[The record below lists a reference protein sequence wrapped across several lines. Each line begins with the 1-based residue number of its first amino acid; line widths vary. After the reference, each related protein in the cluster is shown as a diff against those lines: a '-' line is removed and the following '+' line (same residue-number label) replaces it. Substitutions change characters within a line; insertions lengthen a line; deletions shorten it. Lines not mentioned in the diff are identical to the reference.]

1 MPPILSRF
9 TSVVRF
15 DILAAA
21 VLALLLSACKSTS
34 PKIEGL
40 PSNLPSIG
48 LYGSARTPS
57 HNMSREDYPF
67 DANGNYVTSWAA
79 EGGSS
84 AGPSDDQRRQLP
96 DRDDPPA
103 KRSSSSSSTRR
114 VNSTP
119 VKKVASSS
127 SSSSSSS
134 KKKTSSSSGGGS
146 VKVTVKGSDTLWGLA
161 RKYGTSVAKIK
172 AANGLTSDVI
182 RNGKTL
188 VIPR

>member
-1 MPPILSRF
+1 MLPMLSRL

-15 DILAAA
+15 D
-21 VLALLLSACKSTS
+21 LLSAALLAVILSSCKSTS
-34 PKIEGL
+34 PKIEGV
-40 PSNLPSIG
+40 PSNLPNIG

-57 HNMSREDYPF
+57 HNMARADYPF
-67 DANGNYVTSWAA
+67 DEHGNYVTAWAA
-79 EGGSS
+79 EDGSA
-84 AGPSDDQRRQLP
+84 AGPSDYQRRRLP
-96 DRDDPPA
+96 DRDDPPSR
-103 KRSSSSSSTRR
+103 RSSSSSSTRR

-127 SSSSSSS
+127 SSKKKSSSSS
-134 KKKTSSSSGGGS
+134 GSS
-146 VKVTVKGSDTLWGLA
+146 VRVTVKSSDTLWGLA

-172 AANGLTSDVI
+172 AANGLKSDVI

>member
-1 MPPILSRF
+1 MQPTLSRF
-9 TSVVRF
+9 TALVRF
-15 DILAAA
+15 DLLAAA
-21 VLALLLSACKSTS
+21 VIALVLSSCKSTS
-34 PKIEGL
+34 PKIDGL
-40 PSNLPSIG
+40 PSDLPSIG

-67 DANGNYVTSWAA
+67 DANGNYVTAWAA

-84 AGPSDDQRRQLP
+84 AGPSDYQRRQQP

-103 KRSSSSSSTRR
+103 RRSSSSSSTRR

-119 VKKVASSS
+119 VKKVS

-134 KKKTSSSSGGGS
+134 KKKSSSSGGS

-161 RKYGTSVAKIK
+161 RKYGTSVEKIK
-172 AANGLTSDVI
+172 SANGLKSDVI